1 MIQKIGND
9 VIDYG
14 LVILSQLQYC
24 LSHSLNSLPDKH
36 WLLQQTKLVTT
47 ISCEAYTSREE
58 YGSAVSSSSYISSC
72 DSDSVDSGGVQ
83 VVDGVGVA
91 R

>member
-1 MIQKIGND
+1 M
-9 VIDYG
+9 
-14 LVILSQLQYC
+14 
-24 LSHSLNSLPDKH
+24 PDKH
-36 WLLQQTKLVTT
+36 QWLENLAKYHYHAEKNEVVIT
-47 ISCEAYTSREE
+47 TSREK

>member
-1 MIQKIGND
+1 MLKGD
-9 VIDYG
+9 EDK
-14 LVILSQLQYC
+14 QL
-24 LSHSLNSLPDKH
+24 H
-36 WLLQQTKLVTT
+36 
-47 ISCEAYTSREE
+47 TSREKD
-58 YGSAVSSSSYISSC
+58 GSAVSSSSYISSC